1 MNQKSSVIQILK
13 SVQQVLTSD
22 TLALAG
28 GALRLVLQWQLKTRW
43 EMSLS
48 IPQVLAGALVVL
60 AGLPEFIKPLPFPIP
75 LSLTLGLL
83 LPDLLLRR
91 A

>member
-1 MNQKSSVIQILK
+1 MF
-13 SVQQVLTSD
+13 T
-22 TLALAG
+22 TFTALALAG
-28 GALRLVLQWQLKTRW
+28 GALRLVPQWQLKKRW
-43 EMSLS
+43 GISLAV
-48 IPQVLAGALVVL
+48 PQILAGALVVL

-91 A
+91 T

>member
-1 MNQKSSVIQILK
+1 MF
-13 SVQQVLTSD
+13 T
-22 TLALAG
+22 TFTALALAG
-28 GALRLVLQWQLKTRW
+28 GALRLVLQWQLRKSW
-43 EMSLS
+43 YISLAV
-48 IPQVLAGALVVL
+48 PQILAGALVVI
-60 AGLPEFIKPLPFPIP
+60 AGLPSMLQPFPFPIP

>member
-1 MNQKSSVIQILK
+1 MF
-13 SVQQVLTSD
+13 T
-22 TLALAG
+22 TFTALALAG
-28 GALRLVLQWQLKTRW
+28 GALRLVLQWQLTRRW
-43 EMSLS
+43 DISLAV
-48 IPQVLAGALVVL
+48 PQILAGALVVL
-60 AGLPEFIKPLPFPIP
+60 AGLPSFLQPFPFPIP

>member
-1 MNQKSSVIQILK
+1 M
-13 SVQQVLTSD
+13 LT
-22 TLALAG
+22 TFTALAIAG
-28 GALRLVLQWQLKTRW
+28 GGLRLVLQWQLKRRW
-43 EMSLS
+43 GISLAV
-48 IPQVLAGALVVL
+48 PQILAGAIVVL
-60 AGLPEFIKPLPFPIP
+60 AGLPSILQPFPFPIP

>member
-1 MNQKSSVIQILK
+1 MF
-13 SVQQVLTSD
+13 T
-22 TLALAG
+22 TFTALALAG
-28 GALRLVLQWQLKTRW
+28 GALRLVLQWQLKKRW

-48 IPQVLAGALVVL
+48 IPQALAGALVVL
-60 AGLPEFIKPLPFPIP
+60 AGLPEFLKPLPFPVP

>member
-1 MNQKSSVIQILK
+1 MF
-13 SVQQVLTSD
+13 T
-22 TLALAG
+22 TFTALALAG

-43 EMSLS
+43 GISLAV
-48 IPQVLAGALVVL
+48 PQVLAGALVVM

-91 A
+91 G

>member
-1 MNQKSSVIQILK
+1 M
-13 SVQQVLTSD
+13 LTLF
-22 TLALAG
+22 TALALAG

-43 EMSLS
+43 NISMAV
-48 IPQVLAGALVVL
+48 PQVFAGALVVL
-60 AGLPEFIKPLPFPIP
+60 AGLPEFIKPFPFPVP
-75 LSLTLGLL
+75 LGLTLGLL

>member
-1 MNQKSSVIQILK
+1 MF
-13 SVQQVLTSD
+13 T
-22 TLALAG
+22 TFTALAFAG
-28 GALRLVLQWQLKTRW
+28 VGLRLVLQWQLRKRW
-43 EMSLS
+43 DISLAV
-48 IPQVLAGALVVL
+48 PQVLAGALVVL

>member
-1 MNQKSSVIQILK
+1 MF
-13 SVQQVLTSD
+13 T
-22 TLALAG
+22 TFTALALAG

-43 EMSLS
+43 DISLAV
-48 IPQVLAGALVVL
+48 PPVLAGALVVL
-60 AGLPEFIKPLPFPIP
+60 AGLPSILQPFPFPAP

-91 A
+91 T

>member
-1 MNQKSSVIQILK
+1 MF
-13 SVQQVLTSD
+13 T
-22 TLALAG
+22 TFTALALAG

-43 EMSLS
+43 GISLAV
-48 IPQVLAGALVVL
+48 PQILAGAIVVL
-60 AGLPEFIKPLPFPIP
+60 AGLPSILQPLPFPVP
-75 LSLTLGLL
+75 LGLTLGLL

>member
-1 MNQKSSVIQILK
+1 M
-13 SVQQVLTSD
+13 LT
-22 TLALAG
+22 TFTALAIAG

-43 EMSLS
+43 DISLAV
-48 IPQVLAGALVVL
+48 PQVLAGALVVL
-60 AGLPEFIKPLPFPIP
+60 AGLPSMLQPFPFPIP

>member
-1 MNQKSSVIQILK
+1 MF
-13 SVQQVLTSD
+13 T
-22 TLALAG
+22 TFTALALAG
-28 GALRLVLQWQLKTRW
+28 GALRLVLQWQLRKRW
-43 EMSLS
+43 DISLAV
-48 IPQVLAGALVVL
+48 PQVLAGALLVL

>member
-1 MNQKSSVIQILK
+1 MFTLF
-13 SVQQVLTSD
+13 TA
-22 TLALAG
+22 LALAG
-28 GALRLVLQWQLKTRW
+28 GALRLFLQWQLKKRW
-43 EMSLS
+43 GISLS

-60 AGLPEFIKPLPFPIP
+60 AGLPEFLKPFPFPIP

-91 A
+91 T